1 MAADISIIIPVFNEQ
16 NTISEIIRRIFR
28 APSLSSL
35 SLQLIIIDDG
45 STDGT
50 IGVLKASEW
59 LCDPR
64 CVFLFH
70 ERNKGKGTAIRT
82 AIPYATGAY
91 TIIQDADLEYLPNDI
106 GDMHAHAK
114 DKKYSVLFG
123 SRNLSEKNM
132 RGAPMFYWGGRLVS
146 MVGNILFGQKLT
158 DEPTCYKL
166 IKTDLLKSFPLRAQK
181 FDFCPEVTA
190 FIAKTGIT
198 IPEVPISYAPR
209 SATEGK
215 KINWKDG
222 IHAIF
227 TFFHLRFA
235 TQRQYVL
242 AAGLAVFA
250 FCLYLAT
257 WQAVFGGYEHETANA
272 ARAVLSGTYE
282 MKRAGIGAVLLYLP
296 FVFGMRLF
304 SLESIAFLTIVPIF
318 YSALSAGFLYLVL
331 KQLYAHTSTAIGTT
345 MLLIVGT
352 VVWPY
357 SNIGMEYQA
366 MLYTTVL
373 LYVLLRWKDG
383 LSTLLPAACIMGIL
397 AITKSY
403 GVLFGIGYA
412 VFIFL
417 TLYYRKE
424 LSRLRDGRFLV
435 QAMGIPAVIFILNI
449 LVVYVMSNK
458 TTGAYSLAHE
468 FQIWTWW
475 EGIYGIFFSFGKGIL
490 FYCPLLFL
498 VLVYFRPFA
507 KKFSE
512 VAGFIFSIFIA
523 LLLIT
528 APFSYWSDETWAV
541 RKLVPILPLMHIPL
555 GLLFEMKKN
564 MMKKVVIGAVICAA
578 IYIQFLGAI
587 YPYGR
592 QLEFLRANN
601 LDSLQSMR
609 FIPQLSHI
617 SLHHTFFSSYLL
629 SAERFTYRETSWFRW
644 TEPGR
649 ADVVFHAIDTPLD
662 TYHTPAVIWGQRNT
676 PLKSLAFT
684 GIVLGMILTCLF
696 LLNNYVYCRA
706 RE

>member
-1 MAADISIIIPVFNEQ
+1 MAVDISIIIPVFNEKK
-16 NTISEIIRRIFR
+16 TVAEIIRRILC
-28 APSLSSL
+28 ASTLSSAH
-35 SLQLIIIDDG
+35 LQIIVVDDG

-50 IGVLKASEW
+50 VDIIQTFEW
-59 LCDPR
+59 INDPR
-64 CVFLFH
+64 FIFLFH
-70 ERNKGKGTAIRT
+70 EKNIGKGAAIRT
-82 AIPYATGAY
+82 AIPHAIGTY
-91 TIIQDADLEYLPNDI
+91 TIIQDADLEYDPNDI
-106 GDMHAHAK
+106 GNMYAHAV
-114 DKKYSVLFG
+114 DKQYSVLFG
-123 SRNLSEKNM
+123 SRNLSKNNT
-132 RGAPMFYWGGRLVS
+132 RGAPLFYWGGRLVS
-146 MVGNILFGQKLT
+146 MVGNMLFSQRLT

-166 IKTDLLKSFPLRAQK
+166 IKTELLQSFPLRART
-181 FDFCPEVTA
+181 FDFCPEVTVY
-190 FIAKTGIT
+190 IAKAGIT
-198 IPEVPISYAPR
+198 IPEIPISYAPR
-209 SATEGK
+209 NVEEGK

-222 IHAIF
+222 VQAIV

-235 TQRQYVL
+235 GHTQYVL
-242 AAGLAVFA
+242 AAGIAVFA
-250 FCLYLAT
+250 FFVYIVT
-257 WQAVFGGYEHETANA
+257 WHALFGGYEHETANV
-272 ARAVLSGTYE
+272 ARALVNGTYE
-282 MKRAGIGAVLLYLP
+282 IKRAGIGAVVLYVP
-296 FVFGMRLF
+296 FVAVMRLF
-304 SLESIAFLTIVPIF
+304 SLENFAYLTMVPVF
-318 YSALSAGFLYLVL
+318 YSALSAGFLFLL
-331 KQLYAHTSTAIGTT
+331 LRQLYARTATAIGTT
-345 MLLIVGT
+345 ILIVIGT

-357 SNIGMEYQA
+357 TNIGMEYQA

-373 LYVLLRWKDG
+373 LYFLLRWKNG
-383 LSTLLPAACIMGIL
+383 LSTLLPAAFVMGIL
-397 AITKSY
+397 AVTKSY

-417 TLYYRKE
+417 SLYYRKE
-424 LSRLRDGRFLV
+424 LDRLRDGRFLI

-449 LVVYVMSNK
+449 LVAYVMSNK

-507 KKFSE
+507 KKFPE

-541 RKLVPILPLMHIPL
+541 RKLVPILPLIHIPL
-555 GLLFEMKKN
+555 GLLLETKKN
-564 MMKKVVIGAVICAA
+564 MMKKVVISAVICAA
-578 IYIQFLGAI
+578 VYIQLLGAI

-617 SLHHTFFSSYLL
+617 SLHHTFFSSYLF
-629 SAERFTYRETSWFRW
+629 STERFTYRETSWFRW

-662 TYHTPAVIWGQRNT
+662 FYHAPSVIWWQRNT
-676 PLKSLAFT
+676 PLKSLVFT
-684 GIVLGMILTCLF
+684 GIVLGMILTFIF
-696 LLNNYVYCRA
+696 LVNNYIYCRA